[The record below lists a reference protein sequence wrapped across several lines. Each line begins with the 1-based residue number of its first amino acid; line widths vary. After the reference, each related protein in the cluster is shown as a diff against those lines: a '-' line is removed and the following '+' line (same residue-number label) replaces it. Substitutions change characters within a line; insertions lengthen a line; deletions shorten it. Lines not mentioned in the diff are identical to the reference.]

1 MIVSFRDPGTEDL
14 MTKTVLCDHYR
25 IYTHKTLLR
34 LYSYY
39 YISYF
44 ILLFTNITKSS
55 KLLTFSKAPKH
66 EGQEH
71 TDVGTKD
78 QRKLEI
84 PDCVA
89 GGWREDA
96 E

>member
-1 MIVSFRDPGTEDL
+1 MTITEYIH
-14 MTKTVLCDHYR
+14 TKH
-25 IYTHKTLLR
+25 IHIILLINIII
-34 LYSYY
+34 L
-39 YISYF
+39 
-44 ILLFTNITKSS
+44 ILLFTNITKST

-78 QRKLEI
+78 QRKLEN